1 MNLFDSQLDEAKR
14 LMKDSLLAMTPEERI
29 DAIND
34 IKTVLHELSPIKDP
48 VDCVLWVK
56 AEKVEA
62 NDYNPNAVAPPE
74 MRLLH
79 LSVKEDGFTQP
90 IVSFSITDQDRYMIV
105 DGFHRNRVGRE
116 YAEIR
121 ERILGRLP
129 IAVVGA
135 GDSVDP
141 RTRARLEASTVRH
154 NRARGRHAVVPMADL
169 VADLA
174 LNGWPD
180 ERIAKELGMDFDEVL
195 RLKQATGLPG
205 IFKDRKYSRAW
216 E

>member
-1 MNLFDSQLDEAKR
+1 
-14 LMKDSLLAMTPEERI
+14 
-29 DAIND
+29 
-34 IKTVLHELSPIKDP
+34 V
-48 VDCVLWVK
+48 VCVLWVK

-62 NDYNPNAVAPPE
+62 TDSNPNVVAPPE

-154 NRARGRHAVVPMADL
+154 NRARGRHSVVPMADL
-169 VADLA
+169 VAALA
-174 LNGWPD
+174 LNGQTS
-180 ERIAKELGMDFDEVL
+180 AS
-195 RLKQATGLPG
+195 LKSSGWTST
-205 IFKDRKYSRAW
+205 RC
-216 E
+216 